1 MKWLKVM
8 LLGVVVLIV
17 AAAVLVLVVVNPF
30 GPSPLNTY
38 RTEGTLNL
46 EGLAKPVRI
55 LRDELGTPYIHAR
68 NLEDLL
74 LAQGFASAQDR
85 LFQMTL
91 TKLLASGRIGELVG
105 AKARASDA
113 RMRTLGFRRQ
123 AQAHLQRLD
132 DPTRHLL
139 QRYADGV
146 NAFIR
151 QCPGEIH
158 LEFKLAGLRPEPW
171 EPADTLTILS
181 FMGWNSA
188 ANIQHEIVGRM
199 LVERLGPERAAELFP
214 LNINPAENQAVPGAA
229 APWREGQPAA
239 PVGFERLQALLAQ
252 FPDPPL
258 RLGSNN
264 WAVAP
269 QRSRS
274 GRPIVAGDPHLT
286 ANLLPGPW
294 YPCGLILPD
303 HRSVGATIAGTPGIA
318 VGRTQ
323 FVAFGVT
330 NAYGDTQDLYIE
342 TVDPRNPNQYLEG
355 ERAIPFE
362 VIEETLK
369 FKDKQA
375 PDGFAKETLRIRRTR
390 RGPVVS
396 DLLPGLAADPV
407 MTIRW
412 SAFEGTAAS
421 LGFDA
426 FLKARN
432 IDEFRRALAPVDQI
446 MLNYVFADTEGN
458 IGWQVSGL
466 LPRRDPGGGD
476 LPYAVQSDRDNW
488 RGWVPADQMP
498 QAANPAAGWVGTT
511 NHKTTTRDCPYY
523 YSNYF
528 ATSYRQERLMQL
540 MAGATATAAQDHWQF
555 QRDPVNLKARG
566 VAPIMA
572 RALLAREE
580 TQAMGRIL
588 ETWNGTD
595 SRDQAGP
602 LLFHSLFNELAR
614 QTYTDE
620 LGEALSQAMLA
631 NTYFWEQRLAQMIA
645 SGRSVWFDDIRT
657 TDTVE
662 SLDALLQRSALVVLG
677 RLQKRLGGTPADW
690 RWGDVHRYEFI
701 HPLARAGLLKRLLGG
716 GAHAADGSGDT
727 LLRSKSP
734 HDDLSAVDVMA
745 SLRMV
750 ADLGDADKVLAVLPG
765 GVTGRLFHPHATDQ
779 IAPFLDGRERYWW
792 FSDQAIQAHARTTL
806 VLNPAPAG
814 R

>member
-1 MKWLKVM
+1 MKWLKAL
-8 LLGVVVLIV
+8 LLGVVALI
-17 AAAVLVLVVVNPF
+17 AAAIVLVLVVVNPF

-38 RTEGTLNL
+38 QTEGTLNL
-46 EGLAKPVRI
+46 EGLAGPVRI
-55 LRDELGTPYIHAR
+55 LRDELGTPYIHAQ
-68 NLEDLL
+68 NIEDLL
-74 LAQGFASAQDR
+74 MAQGFASAQDR

-91 TKLLASGRIGELVG
+91 SKLLASGRIGELVG

-123 AQAHLQRLD
+123 AQAHLKGLD
-132 DPTRHLL
+132 EPTRHLL

-151 QCPGEIH
+151 QCPKQIH

-171 EPADTLTILS
+171 EPADSLTILY

-199 LVERLGPERAAELFP
+199 LVEHLGPERAAELFP
-214 LNINPAENQAVPGAA
+214 LNINPAENQAAPGAA
-229 APWREGQPAA
+229 APWREGQPVGR
-239 PVGFERLQALLAQ
+239 VGFERLQALLAQ

-274 GRPIVAGDPHLT
+274 GRPIVAGDPHLM

-303 HRSVGATIAGTPGIA
+303 HRAVGATIAGTPGIA

-342 TVDPRNPNQYLEG
+342 TVDPQNPNQYLEG
-355 ERAIPFE
+355 ERAIPFD

-375 PDGFAKETLRIRRTR
+375 PDGFAKETLHIRRTR

-396 DLLPGLAADPV
+396 DLLPGLAANPV

-421 LGFDA
+421 LGFEA

-432 IDEFRRALAPVDQI
+432 IDEFRRALAPVEQI
-446 MLNYVFADTEGN
+446 MLNYVFADTAGN

-466 LPRRDPGGGD
+466 LPIRDPGGGD
-476 LPYAVQSDRDNW
+476 LPFAVRTDRDNW

-498 QAANPAAGWVGTT
+498 QATNPPAGWVGTS

-540 MAGATATAAQDHWQF
+540 MAEATATAAQDHWQF
-555 QRDPVNLKARG
+555 QRDLVNLKAWRI
-566 VAPIMA
+566 APIMA

-580 TQAMGRIL
+580 TRAMGRIL
-588 ETWNGTD
+588 QTWNGTD
-595 SRDQAGP
+595 GSDQAGP

-620 LGEALSQAMLA
+620 LGEALSQAMLG

-662 SLDALLQRSALVVLG
+662 SLDALLHRSALAVLG

-716 GAHAADGSGDT
+716 GVHAADGSGDT

-734 HDDLSAVDVMA
+734 HDDLSTVDVMA

-750 ADLGDADKVLAVLPG
+750 ADLADGDKVLAVLPG

-806 VLNPAPAG
+806 VLKPAPAG